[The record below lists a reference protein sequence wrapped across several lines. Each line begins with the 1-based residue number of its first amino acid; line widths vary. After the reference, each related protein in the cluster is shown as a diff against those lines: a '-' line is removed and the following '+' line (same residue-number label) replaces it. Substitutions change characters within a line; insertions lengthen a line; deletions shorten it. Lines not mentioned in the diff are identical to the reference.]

1 MLIIVISNSVSELH
15 LTRCLRA
22 AAKQLKKVSFQAPLA
37 SGGRARRALVISEL
51 LHRFSIC
58 AHMNMS
64 RHRVVN
70 AKGRKYQAR
79 DATLEWTLKIK
90 IGPKRVT
97 LAVTMRALRARPP
110 EVPQI
115 LYLIILLLCSR
126 ARSVR
131 KHLVR

>member
-58 AHMNMS
+58 AHMNMI

-70 AKGRKYQAR
+70 AKPKVPGAR
-79 DATLEWTLKIK
+79 RDTGMDTENQNWAETRYSSSNHES
-90 IGPKRVT
+90 P
-97 LAVTMRALRARPP
+97 
-110 EVPQI
+110 
-115 LYLIILLLCSR
+115 SR
-126 ARSVR
+126 AATRGASNFIFNYFAALQPR
-131 KHLVR
+131 AQRA